1 MIGPEDAV
9 ATPKE
14 MSIDEINAAIP
25 RNVYLSAEGQTP
37 LQLMLGIL
45 VFGLICVGAISYSII
60 KDKRTA
66 EALHREGHWATGSV
80 TKIIHARR
88 SNDYVYY
95 TFPFGGT
102 TYGGGATVS
111 DFQSIRVQVGDQ
123 FPILFL
129 PSDPS
134 VNHPSGWG
142 WWSFGEVIA
151 YAWSLMVF
159 GLGVR
164 GLVSIYQ
171 RRKLGRIG
179 WVTEAKVIACAPKGS
194 RFHVDYVFSTED
206 QTECDGANEY
216 SYDEYQYGS
225 KIRVIYMRTNPK
237 RNDTYP
243 LADFPTV
250 GS

>member
-1 MIGPEDAV
+1 MIGPADAV

-14 MSIDEINAAIP
+14 MSIDGINAAIP
-25 RNVYLSAEGQTP
+25 RSVYLSADGLTP
-37 LQLMLGIL
+37 LQVTLGIL
-45 VFGLICVGAISYSII
+45 VLGLICVGAISYSII

-80 TKIIHARR
+80 TKIIHPRR

-95 TFPFGGT
+95 TFPFGDTAYHGR
-102 TYGGGATVS
+102 ATVS
-111 DFQSIRVQVGDQ
+111 DFQSIHVQVGDQ
-123 FPILFL
+123 LPILFL

-134 VNHPSGWG
+134 VNHPSEWG
-142 WWSFGEVIA
+142 WWGFGEVIA
-151 YAWSLMVF
+151 YAWSLMVV

-164 GLVSIYQ
+164 GLISIYLQ
-171 RRKLGRIG
+171 RRLGRIG

-194 RFHVDYVFSTED
+194 SFRVDYVFSTD
-206 QTECDGANEY
+206 DGTEFDGANES
-216 SYDEYQYGS
+216 SYDEYKYGD
-225 KIRVIYMRTNPK
+225 KIRVIYMRHNPK
-237 RNDTYP
+237 RNNTYP

>member
-1 MIGPEDAV
+1 MIAPEDAV
-9 ATPKE
+9 ATPRE

-25 RNVYLSAEGQTP
+25 RSVYLSADGLTP

-45 VFGLICVGAISYSII
+45 VFGLICVGAISYLIG
-60 KDKRTA
+60 KDKRKA

-80 TKIIHARR
+80 TKIVHPRR

-95 TFPFGGT
+95 TFPFGDT
-102 TYGGGATVS
+102 IYHGGATVS
-111 DFQSIRVQVGDQ
+111 DFQSIHVQVGDQ
-123 FPILFL
+123 LPILFL

-134 VNHPSGWG
+134 VNHPSEWG
-142 WWSFGEVIA
+142 WWGFGEVFA
-151 YAWSLMVF
+151 CGWSLMVV

-164 GLVSIYQ
+164 GLGSLYQ
-171 RRKLGRIG
+171 RRKLGRTG
-179 WVTEAKVIACAPKGS
+179 WVTEGKVIACAPKGS
-194 RFHVDYVFSTED
+194 RFRVDYVFSTED
-206 QTECDGANEY
+206 QTECDGANES
-216 SYDEYQYGS
+216 SYDEYKYGD
-225 KIRVIYMRTNPK
+225 KIRVIYLRHNPK